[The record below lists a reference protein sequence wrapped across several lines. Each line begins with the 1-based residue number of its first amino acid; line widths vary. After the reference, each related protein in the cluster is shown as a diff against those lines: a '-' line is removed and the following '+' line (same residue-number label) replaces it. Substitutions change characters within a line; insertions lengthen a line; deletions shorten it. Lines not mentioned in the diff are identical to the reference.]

1 MWRRVADTRIASRA
15 AVVRLILK
23 IDEVRDAD

>member
-15 AVVRLILK
+15 AVVRLIL